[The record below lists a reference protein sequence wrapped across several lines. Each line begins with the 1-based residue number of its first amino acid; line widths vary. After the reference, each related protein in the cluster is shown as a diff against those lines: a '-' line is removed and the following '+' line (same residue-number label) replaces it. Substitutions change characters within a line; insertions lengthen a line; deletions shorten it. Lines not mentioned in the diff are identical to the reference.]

1 METRKHKDNSLT
13 MSLTVTWKVKIKVLI
28 NQTTKIYLAIK
39 MTKNKYKDQKNRQNL
54 TLDVETL
61 KRNLAT
67 QSSDPSG
74 SSFQ

>member
-1 METRKHKDNSLT
+1 M
-13 MSLTVTWKVKIKVLI
+13 
-28 NQTTKIYLAIK
+28 AIK